1 MEKPKAVKLVV
12 ELDKLNYLL
21 KKSSII
27 SDSKTC
33 YLYLDTTIFIIN
45 DKSIN
50 EVEDFLKKIGP
61 KLIIVG
67 KSLAIPIP
75 PPKVI
80 VYRLLKYTKDIEDK
94 LDIIINYC
102 NHPDCPIKLREKILE
117 EPENIERW
125 KQLILQEENY
135 L

>member
-1 MEKPKAVKLVV
+1 MGKAVKLVV

-21 KKSSII
+21 KKSSI
-27 SDSKTC
+27 DSKTC
-33 YLYLDTTIFIIN
+33 YLYLDTTIFIIP
-45 DKSIN
+45 DKSNN

-67 KSLAIPIP
+67 KSLAIP

-80 VYRLLKYTKDIEDK
+80 VYKMLKYTKEIEDN
-94 LDIIINYC
+94 LEPVVNYC

-125 KQLILQEENY
+125 KQLMLQEENY

>member
-1 MEKPKAVKLVV
+1 MGKIVKLVV
-12 ELDKLNYLL
+12 EIDKLDYLL
-21 KKSSII
+21 KSSI
-27 SDSKTC
+27 DSKTC
-33 YLYLDTTIFIIN
+33 YLYLDTTIFIIP
-45 DKSIN
+45 DKSNN

-67 KSLAIPIP
+67 ESLAIP

-80 VYRLLKYTKDIEDK
+80 VYRLLKYTGEIEDK
-94 LDIIINYC
+94 LDPVINYC

>member
-1 MEKPKAVKLVV
+1 MGKAVKLVV

-21 KKSSII
+21 KSSI
-27 SDSKTC
+27 DSKTC
-33 YLYLDTTIFIIN
+33 YLYLDTTIFTIP
-45 DKSIN
+45 DKSNN

-67 KSLAIPIP
+67 KSLTGPSNNI
-75 PPKVI
+75 I
-80 VYRLLKYTKDIEDK
+80 VYKVLKYSKDIEDK
-94 LDIIINYC
+94 LDPVINYC

-117 EPENIERW
+117 EPENTERW
-125 KQLILQEENY
+125 KQLVLQEENY

>member
-1 MEKPKAVKLVV
+1 MRKAVKLVV

-21 KKSSII
+21 KDSI
-27 SDSKTC
+27 DSKTS
-33 YLYLDTTIFIIN
+33 YLYLDTTIFIIY
-45 DKSIN
+45 DKSN
-50 EVEDFLKKIGP
+50 SEVEDFLKKIGP

-67 KSLAIPIP
+67 KLLETP
-75 PPKVI
+75 PPKVV
-80 VYRLLKYTKDIEDK
+80 VYRLLKYTKEINDK
-94 LDIIINYC
+94 LEPVINYC

-125 KQLILQEENY
+125 KQLMLQEENY